1 MKLNLCMYFS
11 TSIQGWYTASEH
23 LWMRCQD
30 IHNVFLDCL
39 VATWCFIAQ
48 LLTTRSFV
56 LDVNGPLQGT
66 THRSH
71 LAGAAVAVAVRSA
84 HRVGR
89 LRAGLGALAHRLVVL
104 DHAHRAVIAR
114 LIQAG
119 ARYAEIWRA
128 NTEDTESKVRLSW
141 GGGGYWTG

>member
-1 MKLNLCMYFS
+1 M
-11 TSIQGWYTASEH
+11 
-23 LWMRCQD
+23 
-30 IHNVFLDCL
+30 
-39 VATWCFIAQ
+39 
-48 LLTTRSFV
+48 

-114 LIQAG
+114 LLPAG
-119 ARYAEIWRA
+119 ARFAGDRRG
-128 NTEDTESKVRLSW
+128 NPEDNGGKGRLSW
-141 GGGGYWTG
+141 GGGY